1 MPAAHLPKVD
11 EEEAGTADADE
22 TARELEEEEED
33 AETASCA
40 SGEGLTD
47 DDTDASQPT
56 GTGKKKR
63 KKKKKKANGEA
74 SSEASRVDAEVRKQQ
89 QERVS
94 NALADVRANSSGS
107 IWVDLSSAAVD
118 SKTVKKLCAHLAA
131 NTEILSLNLAG
142 NCLDDESAESLAR
155 ALAQGAAPNLIDL
168 DLRDNPLSP
177 AAEASVR
184 ATLKERKILNVELG
198 PLPAPV
204 AAPPAEA
211 GKEEAGKEGGASLSG
226 SLRDNPYVRRFF
238 QVDED
243 DQDEGQALESPT
255 EQVDPEQLS
264 AELWEQVNQ
273 ALESPTR
280 TTADLATPLAAI
292 ADQVRGEMD
301 SCMLPMLADTELADL
316 RPFTAA
322 ALRALPT
329 LRRVLGLA
337 SAPRETTF
345 SRTAAL
351 RTLGLHRAA
360 ALELLAQVLRA
371 ECGAVARAVVHA
383 PGCPLAL
390 GMRLALAHEACSPA
404 QGAVLRAARAALA
417 PGTGA
422 AGLWRQLVSGAAGE
436 GGPVGEVPG
445 EEAEPQGET
454 DAREGDALDPAPPT
468 AIAELCAKAADLA
481 PGLRSPGVGWA
492 LALAGSLHAAMQP
505 GYCGEE
511 GRVEAW
517 QEELR
522 EALAGQAAWVEFAA
536 AEGPLADLLVQQQ
549 GDLAGPKPARM
560 VLPEPGAE
568 PSRVLSGQDLI
579 NMLRGLHGSPQ
590 LS

>member
-1 MPAAHLPKVD
+1 
-11 EEEAGTADADE
+11 
-22 TARELEEEEED
+22 
-33 AETASCA
+33 
-40 SGEGLTD
+40 
-47 DDTDASQPT
+47 
-56 GTGKKKR
+56 
-63 KKKKKKANGEA
+63 
-74 SSEASRVDAEVRKQQ
+74 
-89 QERVS
+89 
-94 NALADVRANSSGS
+94 
-107 IWVDLSSAAVD
+107 
-118 SKTVKKLCAHLAA
+118 
-131 NTEILSLNLAG
+131 
-142 NCLDDESAESLAR
+142 
-155 ALAQGAAPNLIDL
+155 
-168 DLRDNPLSP
+168 
-177 AAEASVR
+177 
-184 ATLKERKILNVELG
+184 
-198 PLPAPV
+198 
-204 AAPPAEA
+204 
-211 GKEEAGKEGGASLSG
+211 
-226 SLRDNPYVRRFF
+226 
-238 QVDED
+238 
-243 DQDEGQALESPT
+243 
-255 EQVDPEQLS
+255 
-264 AELWEQVNQ
+264 
-273 ALESPTR
+273 
-280 TTADLATPLAAI
+280 
-292 ADQVRGEMD
+292 
-301 SCMLPMLADTELADL
+301 MLADTELADL

-371 ECGAVARAVVHA
+371 ECGAVARTVVHA

-390 GMRLALAHEACSPA
+390 GLRLALAHEACSPA
-404 QGAVLRAARAALA
+404 QGA
-417 PGTGA
+417 
-422 AGLWRQLVSGAAGE
+422 LVCGAAGE
-436 GGPVGEVPG
+436 GGPVGEVPD
-445 EEAEPQGET
+445 EEAGPHGET
-454 DAREGDALDPAPPT
+454 DAREGDALEPVPPT

-536 AEGPLADLLVQQQ
+536 AEGPLADLLAQQQ